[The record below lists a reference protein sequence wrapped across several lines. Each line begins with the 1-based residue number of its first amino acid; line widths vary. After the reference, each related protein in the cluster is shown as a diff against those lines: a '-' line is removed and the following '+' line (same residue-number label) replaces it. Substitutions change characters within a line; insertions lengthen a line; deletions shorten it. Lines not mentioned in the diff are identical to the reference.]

1 MEENYSLFTPE
12 ERLDRIAE
20 ILVRWIYRAEVRRRA
35 EAAGVPRLEHE
46 RTYNLTE
53 AAQKIG
59 VSKRTLQRWIDKRKF
74 MPACRKG
81 RIYLISAGELRNL
94 RGLKMVYN

>member
-1 MEENYSLFTPE
+1 MEEDYSRFTPE

-20 ILVRWIYRAEVRRRA
+20 ILVRWIHRAEIRRRA
-35 EAAGVPRLEHE
+35 EAAGVPRLERE

-59 VSKRTLQRWIDKRKF
+59 VSKRTLQRWITNKKF
-74 MPACRKG
+74 VPRRMNG
-81 RIYLISAGELRNL
+81 RAYFIIESEIYNL
-94 RGLKMVYN
+94 RMSHHKL